1 MIWYIF
7 QETFNIIYSRIWIL
21 FYLLEHFW
29 VTRNEQFQQF
39 ESCWFPQTCWMT
51 QPDPISHLANLI
63 EKKQCSKL
71 QLPSVMHLYSFARDS
86 HYGFRSW
93 SPPAPA
99 PFQKEINQQVTQLLD
114 DSLWFQDRLWPTL
127 TQHIEVLW
135 GSRYTGNLHLYA
147 CLEGYGMFKWTNDA
161 LKDL

>member
-1 MIWYIF
+1 MCGFEETLNMIYHDIIQRF
-7 QETFNIIYSRIWIL
+7 Q
-21 FYLLEHFW
+21 
-29 VTRNEQFQQF
+29 
-39 ESCWFPQTCWMT
+39 SCWFPQTCWMT
-51 QPDPISHLANLI
+51 QPDPIIHLANLI

-93 SPPAPA
+93 SPLRPLP
-99 PFQKEINQQVTQLLD
+99 KRNQPTGDATPGWL
-114 DSLWFQDRLWPTL
+114 SLVPGPPLADAEAWDTAYGGHSCGL
-127 TQHIEVLW
+127 TQHIEVPW
-135 GSRYTGNLHLYA
+135 GSEYTGNLHLYA